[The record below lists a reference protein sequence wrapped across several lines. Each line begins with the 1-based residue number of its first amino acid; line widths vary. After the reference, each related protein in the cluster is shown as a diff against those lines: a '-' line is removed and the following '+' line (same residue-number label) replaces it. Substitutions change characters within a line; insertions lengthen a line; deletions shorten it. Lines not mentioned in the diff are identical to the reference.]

1 MRFKTLM
8 AYCSH
13 MALIYFYDTSELDKR
28 QLEDGLKSTDH
39 RWKYVEESIALD
51 NLDPETEVISVFV
64 TSNVTA
70 EMIEKLPKLKL
81 IACRSTGFNNIPLA
95 ATDARGITVV
105 NVPTYG
111 ESTVAEYTFTLLLA
125 LTRKLA
131 PSLGFLNRE
140 VEISSLMG
148 SDLHEKTIGVV
159 GTGHIGQHVI
169 KIAKGFEMRVVGF
182 DPYGKEELA
191 RDLGFEYVSL
201 EELLK
206 VSDVVTLHAPFT
218 PENKHLINAERL
230 SLMKPTAVLVNTARG
245 ELVDAS
251 ALADALMH
259 DKLAG
264 AALDV
269 LEGEQLFKME
279 EEVGLLRSNKLP
291 PATGA
296 QSVTLMALNKLPN
309 VILTP
314 HNAFNTEE
322 AIGRI
327 NSTTCQN
334 IIRFW
339 YGDVPNQVK
348 PIKPTAG
355 RLLLTRHAES
365 EWNATGKWTGLT
377 DVHLSEKGFHEASLL
392 GIALRDL
399 DIKLDKA
406 YCSQQVRTLETME
419 GMLNASQQFE
429 VPYERVAAINE
440 RDYGE
445 YTGKNKWDMKELVG
459 EEEFNAIRRGWNHP
473 VPKGET
479 LKMVYERVV
488 PFYTNEVVPQLL
500 AGKNVLLVA
509 HGNSL
514 RALMKFI
521 ENLSDTDVENLEM
534 PFGGIIAYDID
545 PEGHMLAR
553 DETRIDTQPPNA

>member
-1 MRFKTLM
+1 M
-8 AYCSH
+8 S
-13 MALIYFYDTSELDKR
+13 LIYFYDASELDKR

-39 RWKYVEESIALD
+39 RWNYVEESISLD
-51 NLDPETEVISVFV
+51 NLDAETEVISVFV
-64 TSNVTA
+64 TSKVTGD
-70 EMIEKLPKLKL
+70 MIEKLPKLKL
-81 IACRSTGFNNIPLA
+81 IACRSTGFNNIDLA
-95 ATDARGITVV
+95 AAETHGIKVV

-125 LTRKLA
+125 LMRKL
-131 PSLGFLNRE
+131 PQSLGFLSRE
-140 VEISSLMG
+140 LDVAELMG
-148 SDLHEKTIGVV
+148 GDLHEKTIGVV

-191 RDLGFEYVSL
+191 RDLGFEYLPL

-230 SLMKPTAVLVNTARG
+230 NLMKPSAVLINTARG

-259 DKLAG
+259 KRLAG

-291 PATGA
+291 AATGA
-296 QSVTLMALNKLPN
+296 QSVALMALNKLPN

-327 NSTTCQN
+327 NATTCQN

-399 DIKLDKA
+399 DIRVDKA
-406 YCSQQVRTLETME
+406 YCSQQVRTLETLE
-419 GMLNASQQFE
+419 GMLNASQQFDA
-429 VPYERVAAINE
+429 PFERVGAINE

-459 EEEFNAIRRGWNHP
+459 EEEFNGIRRGWDHA
-473 VPKGET
+473 VPGGET
-479 LKMVYERVV
+479 LKMVYERAV
-488 PFYTNEVVPQLL
+488 PFYVNEVVPQLM

-509 HGNSL
+509 HGNTL
-514 RALMKFI
+514 RSLMKYI
-521 ENLSDTDVENLEM
+521 ENISDADVESLEM
-534 PFGGIIAYDID
+534 PFGNIIAYDID
-545 PEGHMLAR
+545 PEGHMLAK
-553 DETRIDTQPPNA
+553 DDTHIDSAPPNA